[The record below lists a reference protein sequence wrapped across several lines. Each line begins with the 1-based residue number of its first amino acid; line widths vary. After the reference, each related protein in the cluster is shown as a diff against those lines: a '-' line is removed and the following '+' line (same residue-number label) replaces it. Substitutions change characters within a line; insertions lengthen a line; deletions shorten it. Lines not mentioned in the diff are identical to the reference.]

1 MLPMLRSALLRRGVW
16 LGLAALLVSTL
27 HADVRCARPFT
38 DHMVLQCDRPVP
50 VWGSAAAGEN
60 VAVEF
65 AGQIHK
71 TVAADDGGWRVTLE
85 PLTAT
90 ATPRT
95 LTVRGANTLTFA
107 DVLVGEVWF
116 ASGQSNMEKPLGER
130 KGQKPTTGYDLEIA
144 AANYPLLRL
153 FQIPR
158 TDLKQ
163 EGPGVFRW
171 LPCSPEALRASNF
184 SATAYHFGR
193 RVQPALGV
201 PVGIIHASFGGTRIE
216 AWLPP
221 EAFADPQLAG
231 LEKERYAAWV
241 PGVQPTELFTSM
253 VRPYAPYA
261 LRGFL
266 WYQGET
272 NCMVPDSDRYAH
284 KLTTLIAHWRR
295 VWENPDA
302 SFHGVLLAPFDYSQW
317 EKFAT
322 TDLALPRFWQA
333 QIEALSAPRTGY
345 AVISDGVD
353 DLHDIH
359 PVNKRVVGDRLARLA
374 LHDTYG
380 CTDVAARGP
389 TLASWKADGAALV
402 LTYAHA
408 DGLHTRDNLPP
419 TDFALAGADRVF
431 HPAVAT
437 IKDHTITLTSPQ
449 VPAPAAARFA
459 WHETA
464 RPNLV
469 NRASLPAVPF
479 RTDDWPVKIDRPVT
493 KPLEM
498 RP

>member
-1 MLPMLRSALLRRGVW
+1 MLRPALLRRGLW
-16 LGLAALLVSTL
+16 LCLAASLTSAL
-27 HADVRCARPFT
+27 HADVRCARLFT
-38 DHMVLQCDRPVP
+38 DHLVLQRERPVP
-50 VWGSAAAGEN
+50 IWGVAAPGET
-60 VAVEF
+60 VAVTF
-65 AGQIHK
+65 ANQTK
-71 TVAADDGGWRVTLE
+71 ETVAAPDGAWRVTLDPLATSAE
-85 PLTAT
+85 PRELV
-90 ATPRT
+90 
-95 LTVRGANTLTFA
+95 VRGANTVTFR

-144 AANYPLLRL
+144 AARHPLLRL
-153 FQIPR
+153 FQVPR

-163 EGPGVFRW
+163 DGPGVFRW
-171 LPCSPEALRASNF
+171 LPCAPETLRESNF
-184 SATAYHFGR
+184 SAAAYHFGR
-193 RVQPALGV
+193 QVQSALGV

-231 LEKERYAAWV
+231 LEKEHYAAWV

-253 VRPYAPYA
+253 VKPYAPFA
-261 LRGFL
+261 IRGFL

-295 VWENPDA
+295 VWENTDA
-302 SFHGVLLAPFDYSQW
+302 PFYGVLLAPFDYSKW

-322 TDLALPRFWQA
+322 TDQALPRFWQA

-374 LHDTYG
+374 LAETYG
-380 CTDVAARGP
+380 RADIAAQGP
-389 TLASWKADGAALV
+389 TLASWKTKGPSLV
-402 LTYAHA
+402 LTFAHA
-408 DGLHTRDNLPP
+408 DGLHTRDNLPA
-419 TDFALAGADRVF
+419 TDFLLAGADRVF
-431 HPAVAT
+431 HPATAT
-437 IKDHTITLTSPQ
+437 IKDATITLTSPQ
-449 VPAPAAARFA
+449 VSSPVAARFA

-469 NRASLPAVPF
+469 NRTSLPATPF
-479 RTDDWPVKIDRPVT
+479 RTDDWPVKIDRPIT